1 MEAKT
6 EEEIFDVLRK
16 GEIISK
22 LKKWPTELLGK
33 PLNIQNETI
42 KLITLFNDIRGDL
55 THPKTHGHDIYAKLT
70 TVDPMSVILS
80 VAEYIVR
87 FHETEGTRFP
97 YWLFGWNYLN
107 PRPNSYEIFI
117 INDQQFCFSLQ
128 ALGFQV
134 VAASPATMEPNI
146 DM

>member
-1 MEAKT
+1 
-6 EEEIFDVLRK
+6 
-16 GEIISK
+16 
-22 LKKWPTELLGK
+22 
-33 PLNIQNETI
+33 
-42 KLITLFNDIRGDL
+42 
-55 THPKTHGHDIYAKLT
+55 
-70 TVDPMSVILS
+70 MSVILS

-134 VAASPATMEPNI
+134 VAASPAKADKWLDQNLGTFDGYMTVSQALSSLDRCEPKLGPFPFKPILCRRWWTSEHHRSCGRITDEAINFARNYGA
-146 DM
+146 